1 MVYLLFVSLNSQVI
15 EQVSEHR
22 HLGVILDDQLKRQAY
37 ISSIANAVTKKMCIC
52 SLASDTFVT
61 VKLVIPFFT
70 RTLCLEL
77 IMSLMYGMAAVM
89 CISQSLS
96 LYTNVQSK
104 C

>member
-1 MVYLLFVSLNSQVI
+1 MVLFLMTSLNGK
-15 EQVSEHR
+15 
-22 HLGVILDDQLKRQAY
+22 LIL
-37 ISSIANAVTKKMCIC
+37 AVLLTLLLKMCIC
-52 SLASDTFVT
+52 SLASDTFVI

-89 CISQSLS
+89 CISKSLS

-104 C
+104 IFVLLRQF